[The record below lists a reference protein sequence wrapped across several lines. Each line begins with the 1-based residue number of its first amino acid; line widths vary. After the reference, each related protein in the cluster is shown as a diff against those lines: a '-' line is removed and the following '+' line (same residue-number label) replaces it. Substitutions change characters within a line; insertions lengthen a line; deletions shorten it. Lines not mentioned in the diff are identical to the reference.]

1 MSGDVVLYDYWRSSA
16 AYRVRIA
23 LNLKGIA
30 YQSVPIDLVAAEQS
44 GADYRALNPQG
55 FVPALGIDGHLLTQ
69 SLAIVEYLD
78 AVYPGPS
85 LIPADPLARAG
96 VMAKALVIVADIHPL
111 NNLRVLGVLRGEL
124 GQDDAGVQRWYHRW
138 ILEGF
143 AALEAQAPEAGLFG
157 GDQPDLVDLCLV
169 PQMAN
174 ARRFDVPLADFPR
187 LVRIDTA
194 LRDLP
199 AFAAAAP
206 EAVKK

>member
-111 NNLRVLGVLRGEL
+111 NNLRVLGVLRGDL